1 MKLVFDKGYSVPYAL
16 PVMNT
21 IPMQFSTEAEDMHA
35 AASELAGREELDA
48 LDILAEIRAGGRD
61 DDDDSALDSQPEPDE
76 HLDAAFEERYE
87 LDAEHECPPEFFG
100 GE

>member
-1 MKLVFDKGYSVPYAL
+1 
-16 PVMNT
+16 MN
-21 IPMQFSTEAEDMHA
+21 PEMHFSTEAEDMHA

-61 DDDDSALDSQPEPDE
+61 DDDYEDSELDGREDAY
-76 HLDAAFEERYE
+76 LDASYE
-87 LDAEHECPPEFFG
+87 DRTDDSHMYPDDCEHDESPEFFG